1 MVFSIIITI
10 SKWVALFKP
19 NTSIKTK
26 TFMLPINRSNKI
38 RFLSNLIYVIFRVN
52 KIIIHQIIYKTKMM
66 RKTKIEF

>member
-1 MVFSIIITI
+1 MVFSTIITI

-26 TFMLPINRSNKI
+26 IFTLPINRSKKI

-52 KIIIHQIIYKTKMM
+52 KIIIHQIICKTKMM

>member
-26 TFMLPINRSNKI
+26 TFMLPINISKKI